1 MSKKPVES
9 GLPPNILLIKVL
21 SFCFF
26 PFFFYCSYCMLANP
40 KGTSFVCRAMLV
52 NLKGTDFV
60 YGGMLANL
68 RGTNFVYGGM
78 LAKKRK
84 GSLLLSM
91 YLKSEL
97 SWLKVYTFLFWVCSI
112 TINIILNMCTC
123 EWAHTVRIQIYIFG
137 YLGICI
143 FGDLLLTMEEAWRA
157 LFIKMLNP
165 KF

>member
-40 KGTSFVCRAMLV
+40 KGTSFVCW
-52 NLKGTDFV
+52 D
-60 YGGMLANL
+60 MLANL
-68 RGTNFVYGGM
+68 KGTNFVYGGM

-112 TINIILNMCTC
+112 PINIILDMCTC
-123 EWAHTVRIQIYIFG
+123 EWAHTLRIQIYIFG

>member
-40 KGTSFVCRAMLV
+40 KGTSFVCW
-52 NLKGTDFV
+52 D
-60 YGGMLANL
+60 MLANL
-68 RGTNFVYGGM
+68 KGTNFVYGGM

-97 SWLKVYTFLFWVCSI
+97 SWLKVHTFLIWVCSI
-112 TINIILNMCTC
+112 PINIILNMCTC